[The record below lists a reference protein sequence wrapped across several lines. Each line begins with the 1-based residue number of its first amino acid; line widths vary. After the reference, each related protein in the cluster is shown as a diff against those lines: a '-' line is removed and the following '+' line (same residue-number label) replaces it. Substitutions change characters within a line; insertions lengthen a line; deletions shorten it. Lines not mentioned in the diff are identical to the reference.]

1 MFRRLC
7 DLADQS
13 DIVHAVLAVNL
24 LKSFLGQRDA
34 TVFLLNLKTKL
45 KKLSKRTTI
54 ICDLFDGKIYLLTFL
69 VTDILTWQKHLG
81 KVF

>member
-7 DLADQS
+7 DLTDQS

-45 KKLSKRTTI
+45 KKI
-54 ICDLFDGKIYLLTFL
+54 IEENHNYITFS
-69 VTDILTWQKHLG
+69 VEKST
-81 KVF
+81 F